1 MLRISQTS
9 GAQIVNLLSKATTE
23 PPESNTAENGT
34 TKGKLRGN
42 GGKET
47 GSRVHLGNQAHL
59 GTLRVRRVDMCVCWG
74 VWSKWSYITSSCFSI
89 HPSSLMA
96 LTTWRW
102 PGEVSAAVLVQ

>member
-59 GTLRVRRVDMCVCWG
+59 GTLRVRRVDMCVCVG
-74 VWSKWSYITSSCFSI
+74 GCGPSGAISRLAVSPSI
-89 HPSSLMA
+89 HL
-96 LTTWRW
+96 L
-102 PGEVSAAVLVQ
+102 